1 MFSKSVQNR
10 LKLFSVIGIVV
21 LILIL
26 FIQIQLS
33 KNIIYF
39 YSPQEIKQ
47 INNFPK
53 EKIRLGGVVKEKS
66 LKKIGN
72 YYSFVLTDRSTEI
85 TISYKGILPSL
96 FVEGKSA
103 VIEGLL
109 KDKNFFIADNILA
122 KHDENYMP
130 PEVANALKKNIK

>member
-47 INNFPK
+47 INNLPK

>member
-39 YSPQEIKQ
+39 YSPQEIKK
-47 INNFPK
+47 INNLPK

>member
-1 MFSKSVQNR
+1 MFSKSVRNR
-10 LKLFSVIGIVV
+10 LKLFGIVV

-47 INNFPK
+47 INNLPK

-72 YYSFVLTDRSTEI
+72 YYSFVLTDRSNEI

>member
-39 YSPQEIKQ
+39 YSPQEIKK
-47 INNFPK
+47 INNLPK

-85 TISYKGILPSL
+85 TIS
-96 FVEGKSA
+96 
-103 VIEGLL
+103 
-109 KDKNFFIADNILA
+109 
-122 KHDENYMP
+122 
-130 PEVANALKKNIK
+130 

>member
-47 INNFPK
+47 INNLPK
-53 EKIRLGGVVKEKS
+53 ERIRLGGVVKEKS

-109 KDKNFFIADNILA
+109 RDKNFFIADNILA

>member
-39 YSPQEIKQ
+39 YSPKEIKQ
-47 INNFPK
+47 INNLPK